1 MQFTGLRVAT
11 SFQPGGPNANHRI
24 ASISLALSILEI
36 AIVWGTTAFLY
47 STGPNASVYRLVSG
61 AWVIGT
67 VLSIV
72 SAVTAILVDRT
83 RKIGLL
89 ALSVAVAGFFVCG
102 LPMMV

>member
-1 MQFTGLRVAT
+1 MPMTPVMKFW
-11 SFQPGGPNANHRI
+11 FNHKI

-47 STGPNASVYRLVSG
+47 SVGPNASVYRLTSG

-72 SAVTAILVDRT
+72 SAVIAILVDRN

-89 ALSVAVAGFFVCG
+89 ALIVAVAVFFVCG
-102 LPMMV
+102 PPMIV